1 MLRPLRVRV
10 SVRGKARDQEV
21 GRSRDQA
28 IERSGDHNTFP
39 HADLSISCSLVL
51 FVSLLFVSSL
61 PAAEDHPKLFDP
73 QRAPVLERPE
83 REAWQ
88 QPEQVVKA
96 LGLKP
101 GQAVADVGT
110 GSGYFLPWLSRAVG
124 SEGVVYG
131 VDVQPEMLVWA
142 ERKVREARLPNVRL
156 VRSTDT
162 DTALPAQSLDVVL
175 LVNTYHEVGDPSVLM
190 RHLRGVLKPGG
201 LLAIVDWKPE
211 PTPLGPPLSHRV
223 AADKVRRTVEAAG
236 FRQERE
242 ETFLPYQYFLLFR

>member
-1 MLRPLRVRV
+1 LLQSLGVRV
-10 SVRGKARDQEV
+10 SVTRCALRVPRYTRRIPNFQRIARV
-21 GRSRDQA
+21 AWPVAFCAFFLFLLASPSQA
-28 IERSGDHNTFP
+28 S
-39 HADLSISCSLVL
+39 
-51 FVSLLFVSSL
+51 
-61 PAAEDHPKLFDP
+61 EDHPKLFDP
-73 QRAPVLERPE
+73 RRAPVLDRPE

-88 QPEQVVKA
+88 KPEQVVKA
-96 LGLKP
+96 LGLRP
-101 GQAVADVGT
+101 GQRVADVGT

-131 VDVQPEMLVWA
+131 VDVQPEMLDWA

-162 DTALPAQSLDVVL
+162 DTKIPPRSADVVL
-175 LVNTYHEVGDPSVLM
+175 MINTYHEVGDPAELM
-190 RHLRGVLKPGG
+190 KHLRSVLKPGG

-223 AADKVRRTVEAAG
+223 DPDHVRRTVEAAG
-236 FRQERE
+236 FRPERE